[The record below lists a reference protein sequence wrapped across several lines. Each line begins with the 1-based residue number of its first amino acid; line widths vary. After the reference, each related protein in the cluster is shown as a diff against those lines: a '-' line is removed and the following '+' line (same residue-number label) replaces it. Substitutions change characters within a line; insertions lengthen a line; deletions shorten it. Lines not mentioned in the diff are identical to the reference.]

1 MSDWLTLVYIIIA
14 LLALLI
20 TFFQIW
26 KRPKLEI
33 TPISEK
39 SYFYRKCQF
48 NRDKNEIGEQIGTVL
63 ELCLTIE
70 NRGRG
75 EAKVKKFYI
84 NIPNIIK
91 GYKEVEHMQRNANG
105 RIPPLRTCPSE
116 QYAKGK
122 TVYISSP
129 PKELLVDENDI
140 IIIPA
145 HHRFLNRNLY
155 FHIEDNIREDKELIE
170 CDLKLSYGRREAEAR
185 FNLKIYVDC

>member
-1 MSDWLTLVYIIIA
+1 MINWLTLVGIVVALIGLIIT
-14 LLALLI
+14 LL
-20 TFFQIW
+20 QVW

-39 SYFYRKCQF
+39 SYFYPKCQF
-48 NRDKNEIGEQIGTVL
+48 EKEKIREPIGTAL
-63 ELCLTIE
+63 EFCLTIE

-75 EAKVKKFYI
+75 EAKVKHYYI
-84 NIPNIIK
+84 KIQDIFEEFIEIK
-91 GYKEVEHMQRNANG
+91 HIERMKG
-105 RIPPLRTCPSE
+105 RIESFQTCPTARYPE
-116 QYAKGK
+116 GK

-129 PKELLVDENDI
+129 PKELLVNENDI
-140 IIIPA
+140 ITIPA

-185 FNLKIYVDC
+185 FNLKRYVDC